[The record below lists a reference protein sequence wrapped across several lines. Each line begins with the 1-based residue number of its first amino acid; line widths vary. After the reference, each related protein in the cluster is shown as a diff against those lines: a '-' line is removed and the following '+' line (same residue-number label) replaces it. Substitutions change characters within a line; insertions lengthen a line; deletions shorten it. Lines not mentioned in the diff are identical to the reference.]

1 MKLIAA
7 QLAAHPGDIPR
18 NLDKHRH
25 AIEVAAGH
33 GADCVFFP
41 ELSLTGYEPHL
52 AEQLAMLASDQRLDV
67 LQTLS
72 DQHALV
78 IGVGVPLVG
87 DKGTEIGMVIFQP
100 AQARS
105 SYSKMHLHAHELPF
119 FVPGKQQRVYQV
131 KGQVL
136 APAICF
142 ESLQPE
148 HAQQAAGL
156 GAQVYVASVAKSA
169 KGVLG
174 AYAHYPQI
182 ASELGMT
189 VMMANCIGPADNFVG
204 AGQSGVWNPKGE
216 RLCSADA
223 DREVLLAYDL
233 QTGIAALHKLA

>member
-7 QLAAHPGDIPR
+7 QLASLPGDIAG
-18 NLDKHRH
+18 NLEKHRH
-25 AIEVAAGH
+25 AIEVAARH
-33 GADCVFFP
+33 SADGVFFS

-52 AEQLAMLASDQRLDV
+52 AEQLAMLPGDRRLDV

-72 DQHALV
+72 DQHELL
-78 IGVGVPLVG
+78 ICVGVPLIG
-87 DKGTEIGMVIFQP
+87 HAGTEIGMVIFQP
-100 AQARS
+100 GQVRT
-105 SYSKMHLHAHELPF
+105 SYSKMHLHADELPF
-119 FVPGKQQRVYQV
+119 FVPGKEQRVLEF

-142 ESLQPE
+142 ESLQPA
-148 HAQQAAGL
+148 HAQQAARL

-169 KGVLG
+169 KGVDA
-174 AYAHYPQI
+174 AYAHYSQT

-204 AGQSGVWNPKGE
+204 AGQSGAWNSMGE

-223 DREVLLAYDL
+223 DQEVLLAYDL
-233 QTGIAALHKLA
+233 QTGTAALHKLA